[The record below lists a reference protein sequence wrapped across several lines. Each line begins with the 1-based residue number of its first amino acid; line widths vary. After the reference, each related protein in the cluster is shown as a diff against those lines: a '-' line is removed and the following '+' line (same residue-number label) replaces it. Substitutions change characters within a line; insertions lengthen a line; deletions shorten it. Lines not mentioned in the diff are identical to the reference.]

1 MPAPD
6 SVSDMAAQDAITVV
20 AMVAVGVRYH
30 MRLVSPCIRF
40 IDNIMTRASQVH
52 CLPFTVVILP
62 RNAPEAVLLE
72 QDAQCNSRKNTHYR
86 CAIMRYLFGPR

>member
-20 AMVAVGVRYH
+20 AMVAVDVRYH

-40 IDNIMTRASQVH
+40 IGNIMTRASQVH
-52 CLPFTVVILP
+52 CLPLTVVMSP
-62 RNAPEAVLLE
+62 RNTSETVLLE
-72 QDAQCNSRKNTHYR
+72 QDAQCNSERTP
-86 CAIMRYLFGPR
+86 AIGVDTFGPC